1 MRTLP
6 RQSGLYFAAII
17 AVIASVYF
25 GVRYVAASAQAHIDT
40 PRPRQMTK
48 LDEMAQSAR
57 EIRQAIAN
65 ANHMVEPLPPLTS
78 KPASKFSQ
86 SRTHP
91 EHRRPSERRLSIEAR
106 NASASSYG
114 LPPAAT
120 SVYDRHSVH

>member
-6 RQSGLYFAAII
+6 KQAGLYFAAIM

-25 GVRYVAASAQAHIDT
+25 GVQYVAASAQAHIDA

-65 ANHMVEPLPPLTS
+65 ANHTVDPLPPLTS
-78 KPASKFSQ
+78 KPASKLSQ
-86 SRTHP
+86 SRTQP
-91 EHRRPSERRLSIEAR
+91 EHRNSAGRRLSIEAR
-106 NASASSYG
+106 NAFATSYG
-114 LPPAAT
+114 RLTAAPV
-120 SVYDRHSVH
+120 VYDRHSVH